1 MVKIMNKK
9 YKYDQ
14 LVLLEIIKDY
24 VDFMLLN
31 TDIKDRFEV
40 IFPLNKELFEDVYL
54 FLNDDLSV
62 PIDLQYF
69 RFYGAKITKF

>member
-1 MVKIMNKK
+1 MNKK